1 MHFSN
6 QLRLVFFLEEAPIEL
21 KSVVDFLNKQMERTE
36 VLLVEA
42 RQYLKDDLKLV
53 VPTLFGYTEE
63 ARLVKRTVSVII
75 RETKKWDRTSFFE
88 EIGERLET
96 VHGDA
101 IVSLFNKCKALG
113 CDFLWGNGKLNGS
126 FSTKWSHIS
135 KKTILTVYTNGT
147 LCLNFGNL
155 NNFDREEKIQEML
168 KDLIVNKVGLE
179 VPEDYQKRYVGYKI
193 DVWFQKVGQLI
204 EALREI
210 VKPRLDNNF
219 GTDEPEPIV
228 QKAGL

>member
-6 QLRLVFFLEEAPIEL
+6 EWRLVFFLEEAPIEL

-147 LCLNFGNL
+147 LCLNFGKCPVLKRISSLTIYGGYFSKYPCWMCNPA
-155 NNFDREEKIQEML
+155 IQNTNARCSSAPAPL
-168 KDLIVNKVGLE
+168 S
-179 VPEDYQKRYVGYKI
+179 
-193 DVWFQKVGQLI
+193 
-204 EALREI
+204 
-210 VKPRLDNNF
+210 
-219 GTDEPEPIV
+219 T
-228 QKAGL
+228 